1 MENKNSVYVRTEVGH
16 RPEKATMIVPE
27 PGRWTKRLPWML
39 GGSGALLLAG
49 AGVLGTLAV
58 RLVAQEQA
66 VRAIWMDI
74 AKDRGLPEKLVP
86 AVRGDLTLE
95 LVALALAI
103 GGGVLIF
110 AGLARAALL
119 RFSSSSFTVG
129 EDPSSSW
136 VCSSRRLPE
145 PKFSLATLE
154 KTPGCRFQVCERMTG
169 LVHLEDGQVFT
180 LAQFSVSHGQQTSPV
195 VRSFL
200 LDGFR
205 EVRIEHEDQVWI
217 FSRSAPASLQLPLG
231 ARAGLFTACLAI
243 SLFVGL
249 ATAAYLNRLTD
260 DPIFSDRV
268 ESQEIVVQ
276 RYVKAP
282 DLVAEKKKQLQDA
295 QLKDQEKLK
304 PIFEPVPASTKTAKD
319 GPSDPRRTETSGP
332 SGPSSRT
339 PTQQGIGVANVLA
352 SSVSAMT
359 ASLTASNSVFGQE
372 TEDLSDLLA
381 DFDGGEADPDGNFGP
396 RGGPGGQ
403 PSPGSLSIGGSP
415 NTGWGGIFSSDRSG
429 PPSLVNLPGRN
440 RREPILRDGRTEV
453 SGKLDPNEVR
463 AVIRAHRNEVHHC
476 YQKGLLENDRAA
488 GVVRVVFHLNPAGRA
503 LECRIDENL
512 SAASVGQCIC
522 GRILTWRFP
531 QPEGGLAKISYAWT
545 LQPGG

>member
-1 MENKNSVYVRTEVGH
+1 MENKNSVYVRTEVRH
-16 RPEKATMIVPE
+16 RPEKATLLVPE
-27 PGRWTKRLPWML
+27 PGLWTKRLPWML
-39 GGSGALLLAG
+39 GGAGALLLAG
-49 AGVLGTLAV
+49 AATLGIMAV
-58 RLVAQEQA
+58 RLVAQEQT
-66 VRAIWMDI
+66 VRAIWLDI
-74 AKDRGLPEKLVP
+74 AKDRGLSEKLVP

-95 LVALALAI
+95 LAALALALV
-103 GGGVLIF
+103 GGVLVF
-110 AGLARAALL
+110 SGLARAALL
-119 RFSSSSFTVG
+119 RHLSSSFTIG
-129 EDPSSSW
+129 EDPASSW

-145 PKFSLATLE
+145 PRFALASIEDSLA
-154 KTPGCRFQVCERMTG
+154 CRFQVCLGMNG
-169 LVHLEDGQVFT
+169 LVHLDDGQVFT
-180 LAQFSVSHGQQTSPV
+180 LAQFAQTRGHAESPV
-195 VRSFL
+195 VQSFL
-200 LDGFR
+200 LDAFR
-205 EVRIEHEDQVWI
+205 EVRIEQDEQVWV
-217 FSRSAPASLQLPLG
+217 FSRSAPASLKLPLG

-243 SLFVGL
+243 SLVVGL
-249 ATAAYLNRLTD
+249 ASAAYLNRLTE

-282 DLVAEKKKQLQDA
+282 DLVAEKKKQLQEA

-304 PIFEPVPASTKTAKD
+304 PIFEPVPASPKTAKE
-319 GPSDPRRTETSGP
+319 GPSDPRRTESGP
-332 SGPSSRT
+332 SGPASRV

-372 TEDLSDLLA
+372 TENLSDLLA
-381 DFDGGEADPDGNFGP
+381 DFDGGELDPDGNFGP

-403 PSPGSLSIGGSP
+403 PSSGSLAIGGNP

-429 PPSLVNLPGRN
+429 PPRLADLPGRN
-440 RREPILRDGRTEV
+440 RREPILRDGRPEI

-476 YQKGLLENDRAA
+476 YQKGLLENDRSA
-488 GVVRVVFHLNPAGRA
+488 GVVRVVFHLNPGGRA
-503 LECRIDENL
+503 MECRVEENL
-512 SAASVGQCIC
+512 SVSSVGQCIC
-522 GRILTWRFP
+522 GRIQTWRFP